1 MSDRSA
7 RSREMPEV
15 KRVNVVVSRYALALQ
30 RNNHKLCLNTATTKT
45 KALRSRDDAI
55 RSISSTRQTPPAAP
69 AHLKPSSKQHQKQTK
84 DSGVPYRIR
93 VVPTAKDLSAQSLYP
108 TPRPAFPTRIPS
120 PILKESNH
128 QEMRR
133 SKPADM
139 SKIKSS
145 YIRYGEVE
153 TKMTMVDSSH
163 SNAPSNLSK
172 TDELELLQRIHY
184 QLCFAEAKAEDTFRR
199 QEQLGQSQMF
209 VAWEILQ
216 AKLRQLQESSI
227 GLDRQRHANLMK
239 IYVENV
245 SESSALLAEQ
255 LPRFLDSISQ
265 LCTSV
270 QIAINR
276 LSCSGISCTNPLQLK
291 HHMEALT
298 LDLDDLLEWIKATNI
313 GNSIT
318 STFSTDH
325 EMQRLAEQSTSAL
338 LQIAHLVTELR
349 VGGNSGKHVPN
360 ANKNDNL
367 D

>member
-7 RSREMPEV
+7 HSREMPEV

-30 RNNHKLCLNTATTKT
+30 RKNHKLCLNTATTKT

-69 AHLKPSSKQHQKQTK
+69 VHLKPSSKQHQKQTK
-84 DSGVPYRIR
+84 DSPYR
-93 VVPTAKDLSAQSLYP
+93 
-108 TPRPAFPTRIPS
+108 
-120 PILKESNH
+120 
-128 QEMRR
+128 
-133 SKPADM
+133 
-139 SKIKSS
+139 
-145 YIRYGEVE
+145 
-153 TKMTMVDSSH
+153 
-163 SNAPSNLSK
+163 
-172 TDELELLQRIHY
+172 
-184 QLCFAEAKAEDTFRR
+184 
-199 QEQLGQSQMF
+199 SQMF